1 MTKNIFKLLLGLL
14 LICGAVS
21 AQEKKSTLL
30 FKTMQE
36 ELGRNMKTLSLPD
49 MERPFFIE
57 YVVTEGKGYS
67 VRASLGSIINF
78 SDEPFSRRC
87 SVRVLVGSY
96 HQTNVMNFERMNF
109 NTSQSSTTVDDN
121 WAQLKRDFWRLT
133 DMSYKSATQEYSRK
147 MALLKQKNISPEE
160 AGLDDFAKVKTVE
173 KVLAP
178 NTVVSDNMK
187 MSRLVE
193 ELSAIFKD
201 YPEIDK
207 SDVSIRFGSNDVYV
221 VNSENSKYSF
231 PNNLLMLE
239 VTARSL
245 VDGGNLS
252 DRMNIY
258 ALEDKDLPSKDELK
272 TKVKEFADRFVDIKK
287 AKPIQETYSG
297 PVLFEGLTV
306 SSILYLELF
315 NGSGVFATREPVQ
328 GTGPVTLQDKMDSK
342 VIATEYTVKSLPFLE
357 QFEGKKVTG
366 HFDIDIEG
374 TVPEKELVLVEN
386 GILKNVFGSRMQ
398 TKYNKAPNG
407 YFRAFSNINPLLA
420 MINPGVVDIST
431 SRGMAKDSL
440 RQLLYQKAKE
450 NGNKYAYICRKLDDG
465 QPGFTANSYTL
476 LYLYR
481 VNLENGS
488 EELVRDA
495 EVRDFRKGIMKT
507 VLGTSK
513 SKIVCNLM
521 FQFMPITYI
530 CPDAVLFPELEIGLK
545 KDGMKTSNPVVQ
557 NPLKENI

>member
-14 LICGAVS
+14 LICGTAS
-21 AQEKKSTLL
+21 AQEKNSTPL
-30 FKTMQE
+30 FKAMQD
-36 ELGRNMKTLSLPD
+36 ELERNMKTLSLPD

-87 SVRVLVGSY
+87 AVRVLVGSY
-96 HQTNVMNFERMNF
+96 HRTNVMNFERTLYNF
-109 NTSQSSTTVDDN
+109 GQSSTTVDDN

-133 DMSYKSATQEYSRK
+133 DMSYKSAAQEYSRK

-160 AGLDDFAKVKTVE
+160 AGLDDFAKVKPVA
-173 KVLAP
+173 KISAP
-178 NTVVSDNMK
+178 NTVVSDNVK

-207 SDVSIRFGSNDVYV
+207 SDVSIRFGSNDVFV

-231 PNNLLMLE
+231 PNNLLMFE
-239 VTARSL
+239 VTARAL
-245 VDGGNLS
+245 IDGKNISDKMNLTV
-252 DRMNIY
+252 
-258 ALEDKDLPSKDELK
+258 LEDKDLPSKDELK
-272 TKVKEFADRFVDIKK
+272 AKVKEFADRFVNIEK

-306 SSILYLELF
+306 STLFYLELF
-315 NGSGVFATREPVQ
+315 TGSGVFATREPVQ
-328 GTGPVTLQDKMDSK
+328 GTGPITLQEKMNTK
-342 VIATEYTVKSLPFLE
+342 VIATEYTIKSLPYLE

-366 HFDIDIEG
+366 YFDIDIEG
-374 TVPEKELVLVEN
+374 IVPDKELVLVEN

-407 YFRAFSNINPLLA
+407 YFRVLSNANSLPA
-420 MINPGVVDIST
+420 MINPGVLDIST
-431 SRGMAKDSL
+431 SRGMTKDSL
-440 RQLLYQKAKE
+440 KQLLFKKVKE
-450 NGNKYAYICRKLDDG
+450 NGYKYAYICRKLDDS
-465 QPGFTANSYTL
+465 QLSLTANSYPL

-481 VNLENGS
+481 VNLEDGS

-495 EVRDFRKGIMKT
+495 EVRDFRRGFMKT
-507 VLGTSK
+507 ILGTSNNK
-513 SKIVCNLM
+513 MVCNLYYT
-521 FQFMPITYI
+521 FMPVTYI
-530 CPDAVLFPELEIGLK
+530 CPDAVLLPELEIGLK
-545 KDGMKTSNPVVQ
+545 KDGQKTLAPVVQ
-557 NPLKENI
+557 NPLKEKF

>member
-21 AQEKKSTLL
+21 AQEKKSALL
-30 FKTMQE
+30 FKAMQD

-67 VRASLGSIINF
+67 VRASLGSIINS

-87 SVRVLVGSY
+87 GVRVLVGSY
-96 HQTNVMNFERMNF
+96 HQTNIMNFER
-109 NTSQSSTTVDDN
+109 SLYYSGQPYTTVDDN
-121 WAQLKRDFWRLT
+121 WAQLKRDLWRLT

-160 AGLDDFAKVKTVE
+160 AGLDDFAKVNPVE
-173 KVLAP
+173 KVSAP
-178 NTVVSDNMK
+178 NPVVSDNVK

-231 PNNLLMLE
+231 PNNFLMFE

-245 VDGGNLS
+245 VDGKNIN
-252 DRMNIY
+252 DRMSINV
-258 ALEDKDLPSKDELK
+258 LEDIDLPSRDELK
-272 TKVKEFADRFVDIKK
+272 TKVKEFAERFVNIKK
-287 AKPIQETYSG
+287 AKPIQETYTG
-297 PVLFEGLTV
+297 PILFEGLTV
-306 SSILYLELF
+306 STLFYLELF
-315 NGSGVFATREPVQ
+315 TGSGVFATREPVQ
-328 GTGPVTLQDKMDSK
+328 GMGPITLQEKMDNK
-342 VIATEYTVKSLPFLE
+342 VIASEYSVKSLPYLE

-374 TVPEKELVLVEN
+374 TVPEKELVLIEN
-386 GILKNVFGSRMQ
+386 GILKNVFGSRMP

-407 YFRAFSNINPLLA
+407 YFRVLSNSNSVPA
-420 MINPGVVDIST
+420 MITPGVLDIST

-440 RQLLYQKAKE
+440 RQLLYKKAKE
-450 NGNKYAYICRKLDDG
+450 NGYKYAYICRKLDDA
-465 QPGFTANSYTL
+465 QPGFTQNAYTL

-513 SKIVCNLM
+513 SKMVCNLN
-521 FQFMPITYI
+521 FQFMPVTYI

-545 KDGMKTSNPVVQ
+545 KDGQKTAPPVVQ
-557 NPLKENI
+557 NPLKEKI